1 MKSMKS
7 TSSGSSNL
15 SGQLSFRHTET
26 VTDATSEALSVPA
39 MDRETLIVVQPGTSA
54 KVQYTLSS
62 AEAIEADTAI
72 WIDWPAGSVTE
83 QTTDA
88 ISGAITALRLVSVGA
103 STWEVAK

>member
-1 MKSMKS
+1 MQEMILIVDASK
-7 TSSGSSNL
+7 T
-15 SGQLSFRHTET
+15 QRYRHTQT
-26 VTDATSEALSVPA
+26 VTDATSEPLSVPA
-39 MDRETLIVVQPGTSA
+39 MDRETLIVVNPGTTA

-72 WIDWPAGSVTE
+72 WIDWPAGEVTE